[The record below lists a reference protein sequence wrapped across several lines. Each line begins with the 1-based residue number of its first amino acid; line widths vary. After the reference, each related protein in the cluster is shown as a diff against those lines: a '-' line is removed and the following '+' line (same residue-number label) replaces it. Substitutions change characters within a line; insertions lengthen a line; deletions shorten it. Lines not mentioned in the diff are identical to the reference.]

1 MKTLVYFYILLGQCY
16 ATKHYEKPPR
26 QATVSGVAIAVPT
39 KAVRQELGVYYNERK
54 DTTYVIGFGWSKLRK
69 VQLFSK
75 INQPNF

>member
-39 KAVRQELGVYYNERK
+39 KAAKHAQSDYYIQK
-54 DTTYVIGFGWSKLRK
+54 QDSTYVIGFGWSKLEK

-75 INQPNF
+75 LNQPNF